1 MSWRWTMFPGASSN
15 LTLTGFMGT
24 GKTAVAQEIARRTGR
39 EFVDMDAV
47 IEAREGMPVG
57 EIFRQKGE
65 AHFRRLEAALC
76 RELAARSGVQAG
88 SSQRA
93 TSQSAATGYPE
104 AAIGEEG
111 PVLPVL
117 SESEGSEVKGSD
129 AQGRCAEARG
139 KGLVIATGG
148 GALIPDLNREI
159 LIGSGP
165 VVCLTA
171 SVDEILRRLDAAR
184 DRPLLDVPD
193 RRARIATLLD
203 ERAEAYRRIPLQV
216 DTTDL
221 PVAAV
226 ADRVLSA
233 AASLSSTVIPV
244 RHPGGAYAIHL
255 GGGLLAQ
262 VGVRLRAQGLGGPI
276 ALVTNPTVG
285 HLYAKPVVQSLEAA
299 GYAVTPCMV
308 PDGEAYK
315 TLDTVRAL
323 YDDFV
328 EAGLDRRGTVLAL
341 GGGVVGDMAGFVAAT
356 YLRGVALVQ
365 VPTTLLAMVDA
376 SVGGKAAVDHPRG
389 KNLIGAFKQPA
400 LVLADPDTLA
410 TLPAA
415 ELATGLAEV
424 VKAGLIGDPVLWEQI
439 ERYGPA
445 PLPWLVERALRVK
458 VAIVEEDPY
467 ERGRR
472 AVLNLGHTVG
482 HALELLSGYDLPHG
496 SAVSVGLVA
505 AARLS
510 AHRGLCDDGL
520 PVRVEGVLA
529 RLGLPTTY
537 RGFTP
542 DQIWRAM
549 ATDKKRRGTRRRF
562 VLLRAIGD
570 VLVTDQVTREDITEV
585 LEALRSA

>member
-1 MSWRWTMFPGASSN
+1 MFPGGSTN

-39 EFVDMDAV
+39 EFVDLDDV
-47 IEAREGMPVG
+47 IEAREGMPVA

-76 RELAARSGVQAG
+76 RELAARSGVQAR
-88 SSQRA
+88 SSQRV
-93 TSQSAATGYPE
+93 TPPSAPTGYRE
-104 AAIGEEG
+104 SDVGEEG

-117 SESEGSEVKGSD
+117 SGVEGSS
-129 AQGRCAEARG
+129 AEARG
-139 KGLVIATGG
+139 EGLVIATGG

-159 LIGSGP
+159 LSASGP

-171 SVDEILRRLDAAR
+171 SVDEILRRLDATR

-193 RRARIATLLD
+193 RRARIAALLD
-203 ERAEAYRRIPLQV
+203 ERADAYRRIPLQV
-216 DTTDL
+216 DTTGL
-221 PVAAV
+221 SVAAV

-233 AASLSSTVIPV
+233 APTPSSTVIPV

-262 VGVRLRAQGLGGPI
+262 SGVRLHAQGLAGPV
-276 ALVTNPTVG
+276 ALVTHREVG
-285 HLYAKPVVQSLEAA
+285 DLYAGPVIQSLEAA
-299 GYAVTPCMV
+299 GYAVTPCLV
-308 PDGEAYK
+308 PDGEAHK
-315 TLDTVRAL
+315 MLATVRAL

-328 EAGLDRRGTVLAL
+328 EAGLDRQGTVLAL
-341 GGGVVGDMAGFVAAT
+341 GGGVVGDMAGFAAAT

-376 SVGGKAAVDHPRG
+376 SVGGKVAVDHPRG

-415 ELATGLAEV
+415 ELANGLAEV
-424 VKAGLIGDPVLWEQI
+424 IKAGLIGDPVLWEQI

-472 AVLNLGHTVG
+472 AVLNLGHTIG
-482 HALELLSGYDLPHG
+482 HALELLSGYDLSHG
-496 SAVSVGLVA
+496 SAVSIGLVA

-510 AHRGLCDDGL
+510 ARRGLCDDGL
-520 PVRVEGVLA
+520 PDRVKRVLA

-542 DQIWRAM
+542 DHIWRAM

-562 VLLRAIGD
+562 VLLRAVGD
-570 VLVTDQVTREDITEV
+570 VLVTDQVTREDTLAVLEV
-585 LEALRSA
+585 LRAR